1 MAGTKVETMPELEV
15 DTLAEADDSTM
26 PDTEDETVP
35 KDEAGDEAN
44 GEQQQKEEEYDNL
57 GMLVLAGEIQEYDPD
72 RYKQRPIE

>member
-1 MAGTKVETMPELEV
+1 MPELEV

-44 GEQQQKEEEYDNL
+44 GEQQQKEEDYDNL

-72 RYKQRPIE
+72 RDKQRPIE